1 MFGAWGLEIDEK
13 RIGICQARQTSHG
26 LKVTRGTSQPI
37 PPGLVVPSLTEPNV
51 ADEQELASQL
61 RSLLKKAG
69 WRWGS
74 LVLTLPDL
82 SCRIGHHDFEEQKG
96 TPPEIRQLLGWRLKD
111 RLPFLIQEARIDHQP
126 LPAQRNGARIF
137 YLLGREAV
145 IAQYERVLTSVGLEP
160 TRIIT
165 RGAALY
171 RLQQAVGVSGT
182 RLLVVPGPSS
192 LLFVFTEQ
200 GIPHL
205 WRVILWNESYQSAR
219 LLRELQETIAYLS
232 ERMGVRLTD
241 GLILMGPVDDPLRE
255 YLREGCRLP
264 IHYVPEPQHGVPADL
279 VAPAG
284 AALLHRSRALRWI
297 SR

>member
-1 MFGAWGLEIDEK
+1 MFDAWGLEIDEK
-13 RIGICQARQTSHG
+13 RIGICQARQSTHG
-26 LKVTRGTSQPI
+26 LKVTRGTSLPV
-37 PPGLVVPSLTEPNV
+37 PPGLVIPSLTEPNV

-61 RSLLKKAG
+61 RSLLKKAN

-74 LVLTLPDL
+74 IVLTLPDL
-82 SCRIGHHDFEEQKG
+82 SCRIGHHDFEELKG
-96 TPPEIRQLLGWRLKD
+96 TPSDIRQLLGWRLKD
-111 RLPFLIQEARIDHQP
+111 RLPFPVQEARIDHQP
-126 LPAQRNGARIF
+126 LPAQRNGARIL
-137 YLLGREAV
+137 YLVGREAV
-145 IAQYERVLTSVGLEP
+145 IAQYERVLASVGLEP

-182 RLLVVPGPSS
+182 WLLVVPGPSS
-192 LLFVFTEQ
+192 LLFVFAEQ

-205 WRVILWNESYQSAR
+205 WRVILWNESYQAAR

-232 ERMGVRLTD
+232 ERMGVRLTE
-241 GLILMGPVDDPLRE
+241 GLILMGTVEDPLRE
-255 YLREGCRLP
+255 YLGEACRLP
-264 IHYVPEPQHGVPADL
+264 VHYAPKSQHGIPADL
-279 VAPAG
+279 LVPAG